1 MYPELEILQN
11 TLKTAGCSLTTARRT
26 VFEALLGHEPQT
38 MADVITSAKS
48 VDRASVYRIIELFEK
63 LGIAHRLQIGW
74 KYKLELSDQFS
85 KHHHHLT
92 CLNCGKV
99 VALPENAIFEDY
111 IRAFAIDYGFE
122 LKDHQL
128 EVRGLCAECRI
139 KK

>member
-1 MYPELEILQN
+1 M
-11 TLKTAGCSLTTARRT
+11 TLKKAGFSLTKPRRT
-26 VFEALLGHEPQT
+26 VFEALLGHEPQA
-38 MADVITSAKS
+38 MSEVIAAAKG
-48 VDRASVYRIIELFEK
+48 VDRASIYRIIELFEK
-63 LGIAHRLQIGW
+63 LGIVHRLQIGW

-92 CLNCGKV
+92 CLNCGKI

-128 EVRGLCAECRI
+128 EIRGLCQACQ
-139 KK
+139 KKQGY